1 VNGIVGGY
9 SGPGIKTVIPKK
21 GMARLSMRLVPAQ
34 EPGDI
39 ARLLSRHI
47 SALKPTG
54 VYTRLKIMGGSSPV
68 IIPQGHPALSAAA
81 RAIYHTWGVPP
92 VFTRSGGTIPLVAQF
107 QQRFDVPIILL
118 GFGLPDDDIHAP
130 NEKISL
136 PNFFRG
142 VETIIQ
148 FLEEYR
154 L

>member
-1 VNGIVGGY
+1 
-9 SGPGIKTVIPKK
+9 
-21 GMARLSMRLVPAQ
+21 
-34 EPGDI
+34 
-39 ARLLSRHI
+39 
-47 SALKPTG
+47 
-54 VYTRLKIMGGSSPV
+54 MGGSPPV
-68 IIPQGHPALSAAA
+68 VLPRNEPAVSAAA
-81 RAIYHTWGVPP
+81 RAIYRVWGVPP

-107 QQRFDVPIILL
+107 QRRFDVPVILL

>member
-1 VNGIVGGY
+1 
-9 SGPGIKTVIPKK
+9 
-21 GMARLSMRLVPAQ
+21 
-34 EPGDI
+34 
-39 ARLLSRHI
+39 
-47 SALKPTG
+47 
-54 VYTRLKIMGGSSPV
+54 LKIMGGSPPV
-68 IIPQGHPALSAAA
+68 VLPRNEPAVSAAA
-81 RAIYHTWGVPP
+81 RAIYRVWGVSP

-107 QQRFDVPIILL
+107 QRRFAVPVILL

>member
-1 VNGIVGGY
+1 
-9 SGPGIKTVIPKK
+9 
-21 GMARLSMRLVPAQ
+21 
-34 EPGDI
+34 
-39 ARLLSRHI
+39 
-47 SALKPTG
+47 
-54 VYTRLKIMGGSSPV
+54 MGGSSPV
-68 IIPQGHPALSAAA
+68 IIARRHPALAAAA
-81 RAIYHTWGVPP
+81 RAIYHVWGVPP

-107 QQRFDVPIILL
+107 QRRFDVPVILL

>member
-1 VNGIVGGY
+1 
-9 SGPGIKTVIPKK
+9 
-21 GMARLSMRLVPAQ
+21 MRLVPAQ
-34 EPGDI
+34 DPLEI
-39 ARLLSRHI
+39 AHLLRRHI
-47 SALKPTG
+47 AAVKPPG
-54 VYTRLKIMGGSSPV
+54 VYTRLKITGGSPPV
-68 IIPQGHPALSAAA
+68 IIPRRHPALSAAA
-81 RAIYHTWGVPP
+81 RAIYNVWGVPP
-92 VFTRSGGTIPLVAQF
+92 VFTRSGGSIPLVAHL
-107 QQRFDVPIILL
+107 QRRFPVPIILL

>member
-1 VNGIVGGY
+1 
-9 SGPGIKTVIPKK
+9 
-21 GMARLSMRLVPAQ
+21 
-34 EPGDI
+34 
-39 ARLLSRHI
+39 
-47 SALKPTG
+47 
-54 VYTRLKIMGGSSPV
+54 MGGSSPV
-68 IIPQGHPALSAAA
+68 IIPRRHPALAAAA
-81 RAIYHTWGVPP
+81 RAIYHTWGVLP

-107 QQRFDVPIILL
+107 QQRFAVPIILL